1 MESVKIVTDPEF
13 VAIVTV
19 KVEGTIIAVHVKV
32 TESVMLVMVQAEF
45 VFLSADGKSVQDVVE
60 AEIVFIVKEQ
70 VDLLSVK
77 IVTGLENVAH
87 VKVRQNVKNAKVMD
101 ILLMSFNLYGIN
113 NKSIA
118 LTFGLPK
125 VQSLEV

>member
-1 MESVKIVTDPEF
+1 MESVKIVTEPEF